1 MQPLRIRVDRIV
13 DFGRV
18 VTLVGI
24 DTESALAVS
33 VHIDHR
39 QLAPDC
45 AEWPGAGLPQP
56 IEYAA
61 DRLIL
66 HLDVLPADGT
76 EEVRLIESDSVAEG
90 SHAQATPIR
99 ELDQ

>member
-1 MQPLRIRVDRIV
+1 MQPLRIRVDRIL

-18 VTLVGI
+18 VTLVGF

-45 AEWPGAGLPQP
+45 AEWPGAGLPEP

-66 HLDVLPADGT
+66 HLDMLPADGADQ
-76 EEVRLIESDSVAEG
+76 VRLVASDSVAGPHTEP
-90 SHAQATPIR
+90 TPIR
-99 ELDQ
+99 ELDR